1 MMETRQ
7 VRHVQIIANWSKEAS
22 HSFSETIAAYLAEK
36 GIESSIFKTNAGDEQ
51 LSVPEG
57 TDLVICLGGDGT
69 VLYCARYLQ
78 DLGIPILAINV
89 GTFGF
94 ITEISVDEWQ
104 EAVDY
109 YLCGKNSISRRL
121 MIRVEVVREGLKV
134 FSAHALNEMVVS
146 SSGISKVISMALRIG
161 QTNAGFFRSDGM
173 IIATPTGST
182 GYSLAAGGPILDV
195 DLSSLVITPIC
206 PFTLSNRPLVVSGES
221 KISLSIPQGQRTGLM
236 LSLDGQQNFNLQ
248 EDDVIV
254 VEKSRSKALLV
265 TSERRNYIE
274 VLRDKLNWS
283 GGGFHA

>member
-1 MMETRQ
+1 MEKRH
-7 VRHVQIIANWSKEAS
+7 VRHVQIVANWSKEAS
-22 HSFSETIAAYLAEK
+22 HTLAFDIANFLASK
-36 GIESSIFKTNAGDEQ
+36 GIESSLFRTNAGNEQ
-51 LSVPEG
+51 LIVPSK
-57 TDLVICLGGDGT
+57 TDLVISLGGDGT

-104 EAVDY
+104 EAVEF
-109 YLCGKNSISRRL
+109 YLSGKNAISRRL
-121 MIRVEVVREGLKV
+121 MIRVEVLRNGNKE

-161 QTNAGFFRSDGM
+161 QTDAGFFRSDGM

-182 GYSLAAGGPILDV
+182 GYSLAAGGPLLDV
-195 DLSSLVITPIC
+195 DLSSLIITPIC

-221 KISLSIPQGQRTGLM
+221 KISLLISKGQRTGLM
-236 LSLDGQQNFNLQ
+236 LSLDGQQNFCLQ
-248 EDDVIV
+248 EDDIIV

>member
-1 MMETRQ
+1 MDKRH

-22 HSFSETIAAYLAEK
+22 HSLSDTIATYLAEK
-36 GIESSIFKTNAGDEQ
+36 GIESSIFRTNAGNEP
-51 LSVPEG
+51 LNVPSK

-109 YLCGKNSISRRL
+109 YLCGKNTISRRL
-121 MIRVEVVREGLKV
+121 MIRIEVLRKNNKV
-134 FSAHALNEMVVS
+134 FTAHALNEMVVS
-146 SSGISKVISMALRIG
+146 SSGISKVISLALSIG

-182 GYSLAAGGPILDV
+182 GYSLAAGGPLLDV
-195 DLSSLVITPIC
+195 DLSSLIITPIC

-221 KISLSIPQGQRTGLM
+221 KISISIPKGQRTGIM
-236 LSLDGQQNFNLQ
+236 LSLDGQQNFSLQ
-248 EDDVIV
+248 EEDIIV